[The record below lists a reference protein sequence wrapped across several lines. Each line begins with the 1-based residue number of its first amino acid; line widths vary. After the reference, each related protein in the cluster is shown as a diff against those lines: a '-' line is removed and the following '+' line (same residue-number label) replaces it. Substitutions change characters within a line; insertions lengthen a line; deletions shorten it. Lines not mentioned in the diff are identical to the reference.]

1 MSKTKYILLSLPA
14 IVGFPAIALAHE
26 NYVLPAEVI
35 EAGMR
40 DYSLY
45 VLDALKNPG
54 NVRVALSVA
63 LGSVIALLLYFW
75 FQHSRHG
82 LWLDKQLLRLE
93 GLSEL
98 LLRLAL
104 AASLLFSAKNFV
116 YLGPEIYLST
126 FPVGSLMQGLLY
138 TTGALLAVGLFSQ
151 MAGVISL
158 LIILVA
164 TYIYKDYILTYFN
177 YFGEFI
183 ALIIFGGGWL
193 SLDNLLK
200 GANKLREKY
209 KQWEILIIRLT
220 YGISILYPAI
230 TIKLL
235 HPIIIVEIVNR
246 YGLNKINWLFPSDP
260 LLISLGTGLAQVAVG
275 TALILG
281 FQTRLNTLITF
292 TLMLLSV
299 IFFKEAV
306 WPHYILLALAGY
318 LVINN
323 GGRISLDNFIHKK
336 FFAKN

>member
-1 MSKTKYILLSLPA
+1 MSKIKCILLGLAASF
-14 IVGFPAIALAHE
+14 GFPAIVFAHE
-26 NYVLPAEVI
+26 NYVLQAEVI
-35 EAGMR
+35 DAGMR

-54 NVRVALSVA
+54 NVRVALAVS
-63 LGSVIALLLYFW
+63 LGSLIALLLYFW
-75 FQHSRHG
+75 FQHSRYG
-82 LWLDKQLLRLE
+82 IWLDKKLLRLE
-93 GLSEL
+93 SLSEL

-126 FPVGSLMQGLLY
+126 FPVDSLIQILLY
-138 TTGALLAVGLFSQ
+138 ITGALLVLGLFSEI
-151 MAGVISL
+151 AGAISL
-158 LIILVA
+158 AIILIA

-177 YFGEFI
+177 YFGEFV
-183 ALIIFGGGWL
+183 ALILFGGGWL
-193 SLDNLLK
+193 SLDNLLR
-200 GANKLREKY
+200 GVNKLREKY
-209 KQWEILIIRLT
+209 KQWEILIIRVT

-235 HPIIIVEIVNR
+235 HPTIIIEIVNR
-246 YGLNKINWLFPSDP
+246 YGLNNINWLFPNDP

-292 TLMLLSV
+292 ILMVLSV

-323 GGRISLDNFIHKK
+323 GGRISLDNFIHRK
-336 FFAKN
+336 FYAKN